1 MKDDRRSYIHNFCS
15 KSCVYNCDDHPS
27 FNSFSIVTLKKS
39 KLSHPLFFFPF
50 LFPVFPSPASG
61 GRGGAMEADNAKAIW
76 VCSSRSLRI
85 KKSNSHCQ
93 LKRLHKSFN
102 NVCTKNTQIYQPTN
116 PYMCLYRN
124 LVKLQL
130 GVVQAYMQ
138 PLPCTGLPGSCVLR
152 KIIESPMLLPCEIQ
166 GARHTTNFSLKLLTS
181 QLQPHKV
188 VLFCFPLRGSIVYK
202 NSMIQCSYQTAALQ
216 HCHTFSGNTTL

>member
-1 MKDDRRSYIHNFCS
+1 MKDDHRSFIRNFCS
-15 KSCVYNCDDHPS
+15 KTVMIILHLTQHHHHPS
-27 FNSFSIVTLKKS
+27 FNSLKKS

-85 KKSNSHCQ
+85 KNSHCQ
-93 LKRLHKSFN
+93 LKPLHKSFN
-102 NVCTKNTQIYQPTN
+102 NVCTKNAQIHQPTN
-116 PYMCLYRN
+116 PYTCLYRN
-124 LVKLQL
+124 LVKFQL
-130 GVVQAYMQ
+130 GVVEEYMQ

-152 KIIESPMLLPCEIQ
+152 KIIGSPTLLPCEVQ
-166 GARHTTNFSLKLLTS
+166 GARHTVNFYLKLLTS

-188 VLFCFPLRGSIVYK
+188 VLFCFHLRGSTVYK
-202 NSMIQCSYQTAALQ
+202 TSMIRCSYQTAALR
-216 HCHTFSGNTTL
+216 HCRTFLGNATL